1 MTDIFLS
8 VIERSQTR
16 PFPRLDRVGSIRLV
30 SETRQLLP
38 QQNGALVIEQRPL
51 RSMGELEADW
61 TDLASR
67 VLEPNPF
74 YEYAFAAS
82 AGQHLPE
89 GRHVTAVLVWSGGET
104 RRLLGFFP
112 MVLPRRGLL
121 PAPARLWRP
130 SLVPL
135 GAPLVDR
142 EQATDVIGA
151 FLDHLARRG
160 SRAAGV
166 LFPLLA
172 EDGPFAKALAAAVAA
187 RGHAMQSFARHQR
200 AFLPA
205 GGDTGFV
212 SLASARKMKELRR
225 QLRRLG
231 DLGEVRMIHARE
243 PKAVREGVEYFLA
256 LEASGWKAAAGTALL
271 QQPGGAAFVR
281 SMTRRLACEGRC
293 AVHVVALND
302 RPIAAGI
309 VLQSGSEAFFWKIAY
324 DEAFARFS
332 PGVQLTVDLS
342 RAQLEDPSVGATDSC
357 AIANHPMID
366 HLWRDRRDIADL
378 LVAAAPASALST
390 RLLIAREKFTR
401 RLRDRAK
408 QLYRRLEAQ
417 PKTQGLNG

>member
-1 MTDIFLS
+1 MTDMFLS

-16 PFPRLDRVGSIRLV
+16 PFPRRDRVGPVRLV
-30 SETRQLLP
+30 SETRQFLP
-38 QQNGALVIEQRPL
+38 QTNGALVVEQRPL
-51 RSMGELEADW
+51 RSMAELEAAW

-67 VLEPNPF
+67 ALEPNPF

-89 GRHVTAVLVWSGGET
+89 GRHVTAVLVWSGSET

-112 MVLPRRGLL
+112 VILPRHGLV
-121 PAPARLWRP
+121 PAAARLWRP

-135 GAPLVDR
+135 GAPLVDG
-142 EQATDVIGA
+142 EQAAEVIGA

-172 EDGPFAKALAAAVAA
+172 EDGPFAKALAAVVAA
-187 RGHAMQSFARHQR
+187 RRCATQTFDRHQR
-200 AFLPA
+200 AVLPA

-231 DLGEVRMIHARE
+231 DLGEVSMTHARE
-243 PKAVREGVEYFLA
+243 PEAVREGVEYFLA
-256 LEASGWKAAAGTALL
+256 LEASGWKATAGTALL

-281 SMTRRLACEGRC
+281 SMTRRLAREGRC
-293 AVHVVALND
+293 AVHVVALNG

-324 DEAFARFS
+324 DETFARFS
-332 PGVQLTVDLS
+332 PGVQLTVGLS

-357 AIANHPMID
+357 AVANHPMID
-366 HLWRDRRDIADL
+366 HLWRDRRAVADV

-390 RLLIAREKFTR
+390 RLLIARERLTR
-401 RLRDRAK
+401 RLRDTAK
-408 QLYRRLEAQ
+408 RFYRRLKAQ
-417 PKTQGLNG
+417 PKKPD